1 MAITDN
7 YEEENKICR
16 LVCGDCIEVL
26 KTIPDNSID
35 LIATDPPYL
44 ISATNGGGSI
54 NNVKKL
60 NKSLKD
66 LTTIDITKGY
76 DIEEFG
82 KEFIRVMK
90 EINIYFWCNKVQIP
104 DYFNFYVNRH
114 KCKFD
119 IICWHKTNALPT
131 YSNKY
136 LSDTE
141 YLLYFRKGSGKCFP
155 QSYEDA
161 QTYYIAP
168 INHKDKKLYG
178 HPTIKP
184 LDITEKI
191 IRNSTRT
198 GQLVLDPFMGSGTTG
213 VAALQNNRSFIGIE
227 LNAQYFDI
235 AKRRIDEVG
244 QGASQIIGMTKQLS
258 QEQTKETKR
267 IPKHNLFKGIC

>member
-1 MAITDN
+1 M
-7 YEEENKICR
+7 YK
-16 LVCGDCIEVL
+16 LLQGDCLEAM
-26 KTIPDNSID
+26 KKIPDHSID

-44 ISATNGGGSI
+44 ISATNGGGTI

-60 NKSLKD
+60 NKSLAD
-66 LTTIDITKGY
+66 LKTVDITQGY
-76 DIEEFG
+76 DIELFG
-82 KEFIRVMK
+82 EEFIRVMK

-104 DYFNFYVNRH
+104 DYFNFYVNKH

-119 IICWHKTNALPT
+119 ILCWHKTNALPT

-155 QSYEDA
+155 ESYEDA
-161 QTYYIAP
+161 KTFYIAP
-168 INHKDKKLYG
+168 INHKDKKEFG

-191 IRNSTRT
+191 IRNSTRE

-213 VAALQNNRSFIGIE
+213 VAALNNNRNFIGIE
-227 LNAQYFDI
+227 LDEGYFNI
-235 AKRRIDEVG
+235 AKNRIESNKVIEVV
-244 QGASQIIGMTKQLS
+244 
-258 QEQTKETKR
+258 
-267 IPKHNLFKGIC
+267 

>member
-1 MAITDN
+1 M
-7 YEEENKICR
+7 YK
-16 LVCGDCIEVL
+16 LLQGDCLELL
-26 KTIPDNSID
+26 KKVPDHSID

-44 ISATNGGGSI
+44 ISATNGGGTI

-60 NKSLKD
+60 NKSLAD
-66 LTTIDITKGY
+66 LKTVDITQGY
-76 DIEEFG
+76 DIELFG
-82 KEFIRVMK
+82 EEFIRVMK

-104 DYFNFYVNRH
+104 DYFNFYVNKH

-119 IICWHKTNALPT
+119 ILCWHKTNALPT

-155 QSYEDA
+155 ESYEDA
-161 QTYYIAP
+161 KTFYIAP
-168 INHKDKKLYG
+168 INHKDKKEFG

-191 IRNSTRT
+191 IKNSSRE

-213 VAALQNNRSFIGIE
+213 VAALNNNRNFIGIE
-227 LNAQYFDI
+227 LDEGYFNI
-235 AKRRIDEVG
+235 AKNRIE
-244 QGASQIIGMTKQLS
+244 SNK
-258 QEQTKETKR
+258 
-267 IPKHNLFKGIC
+267 